1 MRKPESGKVYR
12 QVQFERKKDEKSLYN
27 ETFKDWELIAEYVLT
42 RIYLY
47 FIV

>member
-1 MRKPESGKVYR
+1 MGKFIVKYSLR
-12 QVQFERKKDEKSLYN
+12 EKKDEKSLYN